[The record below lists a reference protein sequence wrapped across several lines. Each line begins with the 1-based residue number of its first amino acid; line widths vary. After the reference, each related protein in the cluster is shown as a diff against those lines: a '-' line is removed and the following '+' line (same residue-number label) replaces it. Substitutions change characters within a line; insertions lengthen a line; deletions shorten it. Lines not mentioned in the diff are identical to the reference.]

1 MLDIRD
7 IHWRVCMSDGI
18 TITLIICITLI
29 VLTII
34 SKMGDK

>member
-7 IHWRVCMSDGI
+7 THWREHMSDGI
-18 TITLIICITLI
+18 IITLIICITLI